1 MYRTYWIAWGGL
13 LALTLMMVVL
23 DQASLPP
30 RMVMGVMLVAMTVK
44 ASVIAAYFMHLRFE
58 RWPLVLGILL
68 GLPINGAI
76 LYFLIVPDARRIF
89 EMLRLS

>member
-13 LALTLMMVVL
+13 LALTLLMVVL
-23 DQASLPP
+23 DQTSLPP
-30 RMVMGVMLVAMTVK
+30 RSLVAVMLIAMTVK
-44 ASVIAAYFMHLRFE
+44 AGVIGAYFMHLRFE
-58 RWPLVLGILL
+58 RWPLVLSILL

-76 LYFLIVPDARRIF
+76 LYILIVPDALRIF